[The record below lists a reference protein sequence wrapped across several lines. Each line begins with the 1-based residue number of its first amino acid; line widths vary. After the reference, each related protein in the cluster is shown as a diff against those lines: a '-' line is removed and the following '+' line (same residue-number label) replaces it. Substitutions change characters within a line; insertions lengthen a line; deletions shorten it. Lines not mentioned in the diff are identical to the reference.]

1 VSNSSILIDISPVP
15 NPRQLNN
22 TLDNFFKRFINTQN
36 NSLAQ
41 TNYDPEWP
49 SPCQQ
54 SEPFKN
60 SKHANCIHWL
70 PIQRKSNSD
79 LDGLEKALE
88 IDLHPALKTFFTRYW
103 SEQIDCIFQQGNL
116 SLLFLWSDKDME
128 RLIKNQIGHALNKIR
143 NKQTLTFFI
152 ACTDSDYMI
161 SIDNQSGQVVLE
173 RSGYP
178 IEKILSSDLNSF
190 LNELEYGRLSI

>member
-1 VSNSSILIDISPVP
+1 MSNSNNPIDSSPAP
-15 NPRQLNN
+15 TPKQLNT
-22 TLDNFFKRFINTQN
+22 TLDNFFNRFLNTQN
-36 NSLAQ
+36 NSLAK

-54 SEPFKN
+54 GEPFSN
-60 SKHANCIHWL
+60 SKYIHWQ
-70 PIQRKSNSD
+70 PIQRAENND
-79 LDGLEKALE
+79 LEGLEKALE
-88 IDLHPALKTFFTRYW
+88 LDLHPALKTFFTRYW

-116 SLLFLWSDKDME
+116 SLLFLWSDKDRD

-143 NKQTLTFFI
+143 NQQTLTFFI
-152 ACTDSDYMI
+152 ACTDSDYII

-178 IEKILSSDLNSF
+178 IEKILSSNLNSF